1 MLCLLGGCSHTPTSY
16 ETGIKNLEEKNYT
29 EAIGNFQDAV
39 KEEDR
44 TVESWRGIGV
54 AWTEQKVYD
63 KAQEAFETALGLVRS
78 SGQAMEKDL
87 YLYLADAQYHQE
99 DYEGCLETCNT
110 LLEGSREKDGY
121 FLRGSA
127 YLHLKEYSQAEEDFS
142 RVIEGSEDYQDYL
155 DIFMVYRE
163 CGLNADGSGYLE
175 QAAEIRPG
183 DGEDYYHRGRVY
195 YYLGDYE
202 NAEND
207 LKEAV
212 ERDYPMAQIYLGKL
226 YFAAG
231 DREKAREA
239 YEQCMDTEELKAE
252 ACNGMAYCSIQEED
266 YESALSYVQE
276 GQKEEDS
283 EEQPA
288 LLFNEIVIYEK
299 MADYDSAKEKLREY
313 LELYPGDIDAVRE
326 NYLLETR

>member
-1 MLCLLGGCSHTPTSY
+1 
-16 ETGIKNLEEKNYT
+16 
-29 EAIGNFQDAV
+29 
-39 KEEDR
+39 
-44 TVESWRGIGV
+44 
-54 AWTEQKVYD
+54 
-63 KAQEAFETALGLVRS
+63 
-78 SGQAMEKDL
+78 
-87 YLYLADAQYHQE
+87 
-99 DYEGCLETCNT
+99 
-110 LLEGSREKDGY
+110 
-121 FLRGSA
+121 
-127 YLHLKEYSQAEEDFS
+127 
-142 RVIEGSEDYQDYL
+142 
-155 DIFMVYRE
+155 
-163 CGLNADGSGYLE
+163 
-175 QAAEIRPG
+175 
-183 DGEDYYHRGRVY
+183 
-195 YYLGDYE
+195 
-202 NAEND
+202 
-207 LKEAV
+207 
-212 ERDYPMAQIYLGKL
+212 MAQIYLGKL

-239 YEQCMDTEELKAE
+239 YEHCMHTEELKAE